1 MEITRNVSGT
11 LVEIALNGK
20 LDSNTAMLLEKEIDN
35 VLVEEKF
42 YNLEINM
49 AELTYLSSAGLRVIL
64 GAQKKL
70 NSIEA
75 HLVVTNANDN
85 IRSVF
90 EITGFLGI
98 INIV

>member
-1 MEITRNVSGT
+1 MEITRNVSGS
-11 LVEIALNGK
+11 LVELELNGK

-35 VLVEEKF
+35 VLVEENF

-75 HLVVTNANDN
+75 HLTVTNANDN
-85 IRSVF
+85 IKSVF